1 VILQFGQYILS
12 VNHCIIGITLFFV
25 SAFSEAFFHF
35 FFVEI
40 SIVAQKFASTC
51 FDEILSFSSDSFPTL

>member
-1 VILQFGQYILS
+1 
-12 VNHCIIGITLFFV
+12 V
-25 SAFSEAFFHF
+25 SAFSDVFFHF

-51 FDEILSFSSDSFPTL
+51 FDEMLSFSSESFPTL